1 MSDREKSISL
11 GTVIGLGFILLGI
24 LNFYGSMHYRKFS
37 TSTHVRLPGILFIVV
52 GITIIV
58 IRSIKKLRE

>member
-1 MSDREKSISL
+1 MSNGENSISL
-11 GTVIGLGFILLGI
+11 GTVVGLGFILLGI
-24 LNFYGSMHYRKFS
+24 LNFYGSLHGKIS
-37 TSTHVRLPGILFIVV
+37 TGTHVRLPGILFITV